1 MSITEEERHR
11 LYQVAEATFGTEEA
25 ATLMKHLPP
34 TGWADVATKRDLD
47 HLEAIMDARFEAV
60 DARIDAA
67 VHRQTL
73 VLIPVIAA
81 MFAIFGAIS
90 ALL

>member
-11 LYQVAEATFGTEEA
+11 LYQAAEATFGTEEA

-47 HLEAIMDARFEAV
+47 HLEAIMNARFEAV

-73 VLIPVIAA
+73 VLIPIIAA
-81 MFAIFGAIS
+81 MFAIFGAVS